1 MASSG
6 GQLHAPF
13 TVGQTVQVSG
23 EGRATVTKITKSRV
37 HLRYA
42 DGTNDQLRLSDAA
55 ARCAP
60 APKKAPKKKRLSL
73 LERQQQLLEASG
85 FSRPKPKP
93 KPRRGARG
101 SYVHSAGMTAR
112 QERHLLRKGLAN
124 AARGSR
130 VAVPMPGEE
139 VDDDEPFGNDGATMA
154 SRVSR
159 APSLHPSMAGT
170 TISMACSEY
179 TIGAGDDTGYWDFQH
194 RTVEP
199 KDLGHRCRECRQP
212 FRHLGG
218 PLTER
223 RGARVSMR
231 YHAECFSGYADPRS
245 QAASSHHRGHL
256 AGTQF
261 DAAPANKAGSKM
273 RTGSHFTG
281 GGGNK
286 SGLARGKGA
295 YTGVAAMGA
304 GGRQNDKIAAFMGN
318 NHFGAASS
326 KGKGVLQ
333 QPLGPAGGL
342 TEADLKQHDKEMGK
356 GKNAAMEAFFADG
369 GGDAGPGAGNNA
381 AAEGDGGAAISEL
394 LANASIKEGKQEGK
408 EAKK

>member
-1 MASSG
+1 M
-6 GQLHAPF
+6 
-13 TVGQTVQVSG
+13 
-23 EGRATVTKITKSRV
+23 
-37 HLRYA
+37 
-42 DGTNDQLRLSDAA
+42 
-55 ARCAP
+55 
-60 APKKAPKKKRLSL
+60 
-73 LERQQQLLEASG
+73 
-85 FSRPKPKP
+85 
-93 KPRRGARG
+93 
-101 SYVHSAGMTAR
+101 
-112 QERHLLRKGLAN
+112 RKGLGN

-194 RTVEP
+194 RTVEV
-199 KDLGHRCRECRQP
+199 KDLGHRCRECKQP
-212 FRHLGG
+212 FRHLGD

-245 QAASSHHRGHL
+245 QASSSHHTGHL

-261 DAAPANKAGSKM
+261 DAAPMRKAGSKM

-295 YTGVAAMGA
+295 YTGTAKVKVAVGA

-318 NHFGAASS
+318 NHFGAGSS

-342 TEADLKQHDKEMGK
+342 TEADLKQHDREQGSAK
-356 GKNAAMEAFFADG
+356 GVAMAAFLAEAPPD
-369 GGDAGPGAGNNA
+369 DAG
-381 AAEGDGGAAISEL
+381 GDGGAALSAM
-394 LANASIKEGKQEGK
+394 LAKTSVTEGKEGKES
-408 EAKK
+408 KK

>member
-1 MASSG
+1 M
-6 GQLHAPF
+6 
-13 TVGQTVQVSG
+13 
-23 EGRATVTKITKSRV
+23 
-37 HLRYA
+37 
-42 DGTNDQLRLSDAA
+42 
-55 ARCAP
+55 
-60 APKKAPKKKRLSL
+60 KKRKPKKRLSL
-73 LERQQQLLEASG
+73 MERQQQLLEASG
-85 FSRPKPKP
+85 FSKPKP
-93 KPRRGARG
+93 KPNSSSNRRRSRGRGG

-112 QERHLLRKGLAN
+112 QERHLMRKGLSN

-130 VAVPMPGEE
+130 VAVPMPGED

-154 SRVSR
+154 SRASR

-170 TISMACSEY
+170 TISMACSEH

-194 RTVEP
+194 RTVEA
-199 KDLGHRCRECRQP
+199 KDLGHRCRECKRP
-212 FRHLGG
+212 FRHLGD

-245 QAASSHHRGHL
+245 QAASSHHTGHL

-261 DAAPANKAGSKM
+261 DAAPTNKAGSKM

-295 YTGVAAMGA
+295 YTGVAAGVGA

-342 TEADLKQHDKEMGK
+342 TEADLKQHDRETGGK
-356 GKNAAMEAFFADG
+356 GAKNAAMEAFFADG
-369 GGDAGPGAGNNA
+369 GGDGGGGGVPTTLPDWQVPEGITHRDQISRSGNP
-381 AAEGDGGAAISEL
+381 SL
-394 LANASIKEGKQEGK
+394 
-408 EAKK
+408 